1 MEISKNHRAKISVR
15 ANVRMFKI
23 MRTPVKVVV
32 RTLQDVRQLSN
43 PVQPMNID
51 KLESRQ
57 NTF

>member
-1 MEISKNHRAKISVR
+1 MSVR

-32 RTLQDVRQLSN
+32 HTLHDVRQLSN
-43 PVQPMNID
+43 PVQPMNIN

-57 NTF
+57 YTF